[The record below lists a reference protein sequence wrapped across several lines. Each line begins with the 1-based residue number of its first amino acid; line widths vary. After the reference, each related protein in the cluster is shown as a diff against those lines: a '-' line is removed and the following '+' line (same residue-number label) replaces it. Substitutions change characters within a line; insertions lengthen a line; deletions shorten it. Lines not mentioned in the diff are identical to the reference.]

1 MAYEGSRLSTF
12 SNNSNLSRVAPSSSA
27 QVSTQTLLNALHT
40 SYSQSKPLNLES
52 STSLVVNTWLTAA
65 KEGPDGRPGGTVDTE
80 LANRAW
86 EHARRRAEDASIFLA
101 SLHESTPSL
110 LLPFVS
116 ALPIPTPAIVYTAVA
131 AVRPFLTCSTPQNP
145 CSYRQ
150 SALAASFTLSLT
162 GNLIGASLKLSS
174 SGIDTEKG
182 LLNVPAEP
190 GYRAFDVFYYLLS
203 SASSA
208 SEREF
213 LGLRN
218 PRNYTILK
226 RSGTYDPPQYLPTA
240 DDAAAAEE
248 FRDNLKAIGITG
260 RARRDLISVLAALLK
275 LGDTLGYLVD
285 EDQLADVCEDAAG
298 LLGLEP
304 DVLLQKFKSEER
316 QTFITGVYES
326 IVDWII
332 AKANRAITIDFRGGK
347 RNSSASSGSSFEALT
362 PGASDDDEEE
372 TACIT
377 VIECPSADLGKAA
390 ALRTVFDD
398 TEGINAEMK
407 QDGVVVAPAG
417 HSVIREMQDAVSA
430 HEPELGIMSGY
441 AGQQKEV
448 EQDRKQSILESISH
462 EVEEGA
468 FLKALLLHAAGHET
482 AGFATRFDLMTAIGS
497 SRVWFHLC
505 LHPTDESPASIATSS
520 APWSAGSPSRQLRS
534 WRLPEWANRR
544 NKQLDYTTDFDLDEF
559 CTRYSRL
566 GCKEGRDGIESFILE
581 RGWSNGEVHIG
592 TERVWI
598 REGSWWE
605 AESMLDMLPADHSP
619 GNALDA
625 PYNVQHSESGS
636 GFFETP
642 FGDNMALHDS
652 RDNLL
657 QQNQSQVTLGTHTP
671 MGPRSIAPTMQT
683 AGRNVSA
690 GDYGL
695 GNKGD
700 AKSALDYVN
709 DLDPELADPKHVE
722 EHLVSKTRRYWT
734 SFVWALTFW
743 IPSFVLRSF
752 GRMRRPD
759 VRMAWREKFVLVT
772 LILLLNGAILFIIV
786 GLGNVLCPNFDKAW
800 NALELSSHQGE
811 TDFYVGVHGHV
822 YDISKFAKLDH
833 ASGANVQIQSSQMQ
847 ETAGQIVDVM
857 FPLPMNVACP
867 GLVTSNT
874 FQMRVNNTALS
885 ANIQGYTSPPYSH
898 WSGQLA
904 AYPGLKDQ
912 NWYQNTFLPT
922 MKDYYKGDLVWTK
935 SDMSKQGSQQGR
947 QWVRIRDS
955 VFDLS
960 QYFYTKTQ
968 MTNFPQA
975 SFLDPAVE
983 DLVQQNPGQD
993 VTAEWEAYSNSNG
1006 TGANLNWQCLNNAF
1020 YIGKLDFRQD
1030 VQCLFTNYLLLAFAI
1045 IICLVIG
1052 IKFLSALQLSPK
1064 KRPAQQDKFV
1074 ICQVPAYTEGEN
1086 ELRKGLDSL
1095 TALAYD
1101 NKRKL
1106 IMVVCDGVIVGGG
1119 NDRPT
1124 PKIVL
1129 DILGVDPKIDPP
1141 ALPFKSVGVGSE
1153 KLNYGKVYSGLYEYE
1168 GNVVPYLVVVKV
1180 GKESEQTKARPGNRG
1195 KRDSQIMV
1203 MNFLNRVHHRAP
1215 MSPLEL
1221 EMFHQINNIIGV
1233 DPELYEYL
1241 FMVDADTTV
1250 APDSLN
1256 RLVASCAN
1264 DAKIAGI
1271 CGETSLENE
1280 EKSWTTMIQV
1290 YEYYIS
1296 HHLAK
1301 AFESLFGSVTCLP
1314 GW

>member
-1 MAYEGSRLSTF
+1 M
-12 SNNSNLSRVAPSSSA
+12 
-27 QVSTQTLLNALHT
+27 STQTLLNALHT
-40 SYSQSKPLNLES
+40 SYSQSRPLTLET
-52 STSLVVNTWLTAA
+52 STSLVVNTWLNAA
-65 KEGPDGRPGGTVDTE
+65 REGPDGRQGGTVDPDI
-80 LANRAW
+80 ANRAW
-86 EHARRRAEDASIFLA
+86 EHARRRAEDACVVLG

-110 LLPFVS
+110 LVPFIS
-116 ALPIPTPAIVYTAVA
+116 TLPIPTPSIFYAAQA

-145 CSYRQ
+145 STSRH
-150 SALAASFTLSLT
+150 SALAASFTLNLS
-162 GNLIGASLKLSS
+162 GNLIGASLKLAS
-174 SGIDTEKG
+174 SGIDTARG
-182 LLNVPAEP
+182 FLNVPAEH

-208 SEREF
+208 TEREF
-213 LGLRN
+213 LGLRR
-218 PRNYTILK
+218 PQDYTLLK
-226 RSGTYDPPQYLPTA
+226 RSGTYDPPRYLPTA

-248 FRDNLKAIGITG
+248 WRDNLKAIGITG
-260 RARRDLISVLAALLK
+260 RARRDLVSILAALLQ

-285 EDQLADVCEDAAG
+285 DEQLADLCEEASG

-304 DVLLQKFKSEER
+304 DVFLHKCNADER
-316 QTFITGVYES
+316 QTFIAGIYEAL
-326 IVDWII
+326 VDWVVG
-332 AKANRAITIDFRGGK
+332 KANQAIAADFRGDK
-347 RNSSASSGSSFEALT
+347 RKSVGSGSSGPGALT
-362 PGASDDDEEE
+362 PTSSDEDNEE

-377 VIECPSADLGKAA
+377 VLECPNPDLGRAA
-390 ALRTVFDD
+390 ALRTIFDD

-407 QDGVVVAPAG
+407 QDGVALAPAG
-417 HSVIREMQDAVSA
+417 HSVVKEMQDAVSA
-430 HEPELGIMSGY
+430 YEPELGIMSGF
-441 AGQQKEV
+441 AGQQTEI
-448 EQDRKQSILESISH
+448 ERDRKEAVLEKISH
-462 EVEEGA
+462 EVEDGA
-468 FLKALLLHAAGHET
+468 FIRSLLLQGLGHN
-482 AGFATRFDLMTAIGS
+482 ADNHSKRFDLMTVLGS

-505 LHPTDESPASIATSS
+505 LHPTDEGPASIAASA
-520 APWSAGSPSRQLRS
+520 APWSAGSPSRQLRA

-544 NKQLDYTTDFDLDEF
+544 NKQLDYTADFDLDEF

-566 GCKEGRDGIESFILE
+566 GCKEGRDGIESFMLE
-581 RGWSNGEVHIG
+581 RGWSNGEVHVG

-605 AESMLDMLPADHSP
+605 AESMLDMLPPDHSP
-619 GNALDA
+619 GNVMSGNYQDHPA
-625 PYNVQHSESGS
+625 NGS
-636 GFFETP
+636 GFFASP
-642 FGDNMALHDS
+642 FGDNMTIQDS

-657 QQNQSQVTLGTHTP
+657 QRNQSSATLENHAHIP
-671 MGPRSIAPTMQT
+671 PRSIAPTQMT
-683 AGRNVSA
+683 SRNVSG

-695 GNKGD
+695 GRKGD
-700 AKSALDYVN
+700 AKGMLDYVN

-722 EHLVSKTRRYWT
+722 EEEISKTRRVWVK
-734 SFVWALTFW
+734 FVWALTFF
-743 IPSFVLRSF
+743 IPSFLLRSI
-752 GRMRRPD
+752 GRLKRPD
-759 VRMAWREKFVLVT
+759 VRIAWREKVVLVS
-772 LILLLNGAILFIIV
+772 LILLLNASILFIIV

-800 NALELSSHQGE
+800 NAAELSTHQGDN
-811 TDFYVGVHGHV
+811 DFYVGIHGKV
-822 YDISKFAKLDH
+822 YDITKFAKVDH
-833 ASGANVQIQSSQMQ
+833 AAASGVTIQDNQMQ
-847 ETAGQIVDVM
+847 QTAGQVVDVM
-857 FPLPMNVACP
+857 FPLPLNVACP
-867 GLVTSNT
+867 GLVTSNS
-874 FQMRVNNTALS
+874 FMLRINDTA
-885 ANIQGYTSPPYSH
+885 TPPNLVGLGQPPASH

-904 AYPGLKDQ
+904 AYPNLKDEH
-912 NWYQNTFLPT
+912 WFQNTFLPT
-922 MKDYYKGDLVWTK
+922 MKDYFKGQLVWTK
-935 SDMSKQGSQQGR
+935 SDMKKQGDQDGR
-947 QWVRIRDS
+947 QWVRIGNS

-960 QYFYTKTQ
+960 QYFYNKDR
-968 MTNFPQA
+968 MKNYPSA
-975 SFLDPAVE
+975 SFLDPALE
-983 DLVQQNPGQD
+983 QIIQQNPGQD
-993 VTAEWEAYSNSNG
+993 ISDQWKTYYGRNES
-1006 TGANLNWQCLNNAF
+1006 GADLNWQCLNNAF
-1020 YIGKLDFRQD
+1020 YIGELDFRQD
-1030 VQCLFTNYLLLAFAI
+1030 VQCLFTNYLLLAFAV
-1045 IICLVIG
+1045 IICLVIA
-1052 IKFLSALQLSPK
+1052 IKFLAALQLGSK

-1141 ALPFKSVGVGSE
+1141 ALPFRSVGVGSE

-1168 GNVVPYLVVVKV
+1168 GNVVPYLVVVKM
-1180 GKESEQTKARPGNRG
+1180 GKESEQRKSKPGNRG

-1256 RLVASCAN
+1256 RLVAACAN